1 MRHPVYI
8 FTRPVIS
15 VMLLFVALQVSA
27 QTTDY
32 IRRNDVRNVYRQPG
46 YSYDVSQKEL
56 AIQKEKGKTDNSHA
70 ATFLLRTNGLYDL
83 ALCPNIGLEFQTS
96 LGLAFQFDYVGAWW
110 NSPSKNRFFSNYGFQ
125 TEIRYYFKHKN
136 TANPFRGLHAGV
148 YGQMATFDFEFGGEG
163 VQCPNL
169 DDAWGLGLS
178 GGYTL
183 PISRRWAIDFVL
195 GLGYFTAKY
204 KTYDPS
210 INGNGHFPQTGTKRL
225 KFFGPTKLEVSF
237 VWSLNKDNK

>member
-1 MRHPVYI
+1 MKYPR
-8 FTRPVIS
+8 FNS
-15 VMLLFVALQVSA
+15 VFRMLLMMALLQMFASEVMA
-27 QTTDY
+27 QSSVY
-32 IRRNDVRNVYRQPG
+32 VQRNQTQRLYGQTYTKNNYYGVDEVHEESTAP
-46 YSYDVSQKEL
+46 
-56 AIQKEKGKTDNSHA
+56 
-70 ATFLLRTNGLYDL
+70 TFQLRTNGLYDL
-83 ALCPNIGLEFQTS
+83 ALSPNIGLEWQSSF
-96 LGLAFQFDYVGAWW
+96 GMAFQFDYVGAWW

-204 KTYDPS
+204 KTYDPTY
-210 INGNGHFPQTGTKRL
+210 NGGYQATGTKRL

>member
-1 MRHPVYI
+1 MKYPR
-8 FTRPVIS
+8 FNS
-15 VMLLFVALQVSA
+15 VFRMLLMMALLQMSA
-27 QTTDY
+27 SEVMAQSSVYVQRNQTQRLYGQTYTKNNYYGVDE
-32 IRRNDVRNVYRQPG
+32 VHEESTAP
-46 YSYDVSQKEL
+46 
-56 AIQKEKGKTDNSHA
+56 
-70 ATFLLRTNGLYDL
+70 TFQLRTNGLYDL
-83 ALCPNIGLEFQTS
+83 ALSPNIGLEWQSSF
-96 LGLAFQFDYVGAWW
+96 GMAFQFDYVGAWW

-204 KTYDPS
+204 ATYDPS
-210 INGNGHFPQTGTKRL
+210 VDSNGRFQQNGTKRL

>member
-1 MRHPVYI
+1 MKYPR
-8 FTRPVIS
+8 FNS
-15 VMLLFVALQVSA
+15 VFRMLLMMALLQMSA
-27 QTTDY
+27 SEVMAQSSVYVQRNQTQRLYGQTYTKNNYYGVDE
-32 IRRNDVRNVYRQPG
+32 VHEESTAP
-46 YSYDVSQKEL
+46 
-56 AIQKEKGKTDNSHA
+56 
-70 ATFLLRTNGLYDL
+70 TFQLRTNGLYDL
-83 ALCPNIGLEFQTS
+83 ALSPNIGLEWQSSF
-96 LGLAFQFDYVGAWW
+96 GMAFQFDYVGAWW

-125 TEIRYYFKHKN
+125 AEARYYFKHKN

-204 KTYDPS
+204 KTYDPTY
-210 INGNGHFPQTGTKRL
+210 NGGYQATGTKRL

>member
-1 MRHPVYI
+1 MKYPR
-8 FTRPVIS
+8 FNS
-15 VMLLFVALQVSA
+15 VFRMLLMMALLQMSA
-27 QTTDY
+27 SEVMAQSSVYVQRNQTQRLYGQTYTKNNYYGVDE
-32 IRRNDVRNVYRQPG
+32 VHEESTAP
-46 YSYDVSQKEL
+46 
-56 AIQKEKGKTDNSHA
+56 
-70 ATFLLRTNGLYDL
+70 TFQLRTNGLYDL
-83 ALCPNIGLEFQTS
+83 ALSPNIGLEWQASF
-96 LGLAFQFDYVGAWW
+96 GLAFQFDYVGAWW

-204 KTYDPS
+204 ATYDPS
-210 INGNGHFPQTGTKRL
+210 VNSNGNFRQNGTKRL

>member
-1 MRHPVYI
+1 M
-8 FTRPVIS
+8 S
-15 VMLLFVALQVSA
+15 G

-56 AIQKEKGKTDNSHA
+56 AIQKEKGKTDNSHS

-83 ALCPNIGLEFQTS
+83 ALSPNVGIEFQTD

-204 KTYDPS
+204 KTYDPTY
-210 INGNGHFPQTGTKRL
+210 NGGYQATGTKRL

>member
-1 MRHPVYI
+1 MKYPR
-8 FTRPVIS
+8 FNS
-15 VMLLFVALQVSA
+15 VFRMLLMMALLQMSA
-27 QTTDY
+27 SEVMAQSSVYVQRNQTQRLYGQTYTKNNYYGVDE
-32 IRRNDVRNVYRQPG
+32 VHEESTAP
-46 YSYDVSQKEL
+46 
-56 AIQKEKGKTDNSHA
+56 
-70 ATFLLRTNGLYDL
+70 TFQLRTNGLYDL
-83 ALCPNIGLEFQTS
+83 ALSPNIGLEWQSSF
-96 LGLAFQFDYVGAWW
+96 GLAFQFDYVGAWW

-204 KTYDPS
+204 KTYDPTS
-210 INGNGHFPQTGTKRL
+210 NGGYQATGTKRL

>member
-1 MRHPVYI
+1 MKYPR
-8 FTRPVIS
+8 FNS
-15 VMLLFVALQVSA
+15 VFRMLLMMALLQMSA
-27 QTTDY
+27 SEVMAQSSVYVQRNQTQRLYGQTYTKNNYYGVDE
-32 IRRNDVRNVYRQPG
+32 VHEESTAP
-46 YSYDVSQKEL
+46 
-56 AIQKEKGKTDNSHA
+56 
-70 ATFLLRTNGLYDL
+70 TFQLRTNGLYDL
-83 ALCPNIGLEFQTS
+83 ALSPNIGLEWQSSF
-96 LGLAFQFDYVGAWW
+96 GMAFQFDYVGAWW

-204 KTYDPS
+204 KTYDPTY
-210 INGNGHFPQTGTKRL
+210 NGGYQATGTKRL

>member
-1 MRHPVYI
+1 MKYPR
-8 FTRPVIS
+8 FNS
-15 VMLLFVALQVSA
+15 VFRMLLMMALLQMSA
-27 QTTDY
+27 SEVMAQSSVYVQRNQTQRLYGQTYTKNNYYGVDE
-32 IRRNDVRNVYRQPG
+32 VHEESTAP
-46 YSYDVSQKEL
+46 
-56 AIQKEKGKTDNSHA
+56 
-70 ATFLLRTNGLYDL
+70 TFQLRTNGLYDL
-83 ALCPNIGLEFQTS
+83 ALSPNIGLEWQSSF
-96 LGLAFQFDYVGAWW
+96 GLAFQFDYVGAWW

-210 INGNGHFPQTGTKRL
+210 INGNGHFPQTGIKRL

>member
-1 MRHPVYI
+1 MKYPRFNTV
-8 FTRPVIS
+8 FR
-15 VMLLFVALQVSA
+15 MLLMMALLQMFASEVMA
-27 QTTDY
+27 QSSVY
-32 IRRNDVRNVYRQPG
+32 VQRNQTQRLYGQTYTKNNYYGVDEVHEESTAP
-46 YSYDVSQKEL
+46 
-56 AIQKEKGKTDNSHA
+56 
-70 ATFLLRTNGLYDL
+70 TFQLRTNGLYDL
-83 ALCPNIGLEFQTS
+83 ALSPNIGLEWQSSF
-96 LGLAFQFDYVGAWW
+96 GMAFQFDYVGAWW

-204 KTYDPS
+204 KTYDPTY
-210 INGNGHFPQTGTKRL
+210 QATGIKRL

>member
-1 MRHPVYI
+1 MKYPR
-8 FTRPVIS
+8 FNS
-15 VMLLFVALQVSA
+15 VFRMLLMMALLQMSA
-27 QTTDY
+27 SEVMAQSSVYVQRNQTQRLYGQTYTKNNYYGVDE
-32 IRRNDVRNVYRQPG
+32 VHEESTAP
-46 YSYDVSQKEL
+46 
-56 AIQKEKGKTDNSHA
+56 
-70 ATFLLRTNGLYDL
+70 TFQLRTNGLYDL
-83 ALCPNIGLEFQTS
+83 ALSPNIGLEWQSSF
-96 LGLAFQFDYVGAWW
+96 GMAFQFDYVGAWW

-136 TANPFRGLHAGV
+136 TAIPFRGLHAGV

-204 KTYDPS
+204 KTYDPTY
-210 INGNGHFPQTGTKRL
+210 NGGYQATGTKRL

>member
-1 MRHPVYI
+1 MKYPR
-8 FTRPVIS
+8 FNS
-15 VMLLFVALQVSA
+15 VFRMLLMMALLQMFASEVMA
-27 QTTDY
+27 QSSVY
-32 IRRNDVRNVYRQPG
+32 VQRNQTQRLYGQTYTKNNYYGVDEVHEESTAP
-46 YSYDVSQKEL
+46 
-56 AIQKEKGKTDNSHA
+56 
-70 ATFLLRTNGLYDL
+70 TFQLRTNGLYDL
-83 ALCPNIGLEFQTS
+83 ALSPNIGLEWQSSF
-96 LGLAFQFDYVGAWW
+96 GMAFQFDYVGAWW

-204 KTYDPS
+204 ATYDPS
-210 INGNGHFPQTGTKRL
+210 VDSNGRFRQNGTKRL